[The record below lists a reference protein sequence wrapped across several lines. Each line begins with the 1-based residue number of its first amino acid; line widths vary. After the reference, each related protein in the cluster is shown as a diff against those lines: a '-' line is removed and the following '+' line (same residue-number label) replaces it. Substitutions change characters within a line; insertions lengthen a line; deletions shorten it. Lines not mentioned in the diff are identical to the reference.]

1 MNRCP
6 YAKKCSGCQLQ
17 NLTYQEQL
25 QMKQVKMIRL
35 LGRFSHVEEIIGM
48 ENPCNYRNKSQ
59 SAFGYK
65 NGKIISGIYQ
75 SATQKI
81 TEVKGCMLE
90 SNESESIV
98 KTIKELVAKYKIKA
112 YDINTQKGFLRH
124 VLIRKG
130 FKTGEIMVVIVTT
143 KGDFLC
149 KEDFTRELKEIHKE
163 ITTVVWNINP
173 TETPLFL
180 GKQNTVLYGSGYIT
194 DELCGLTF
202 RISPNSFYQVNPVQ
216 TEVLYS
222 LAKEYAGL
230 SGSETVLDAY
240 CGTGTIGLT
249 MAKCAKKII
258 GVEVN
263 SSATEDAKINA
274 TLNNIENATFYNEDA
289 GEYISR
295 LAKSKEKI
303 DVVITDPPRAGCS
316 KEFLWSL
323 KELSPKRVVYISC
336 NPETLERDLIFL
348 TKSGYRVK
356 KIQPVD
362 MFPHTNH
369 VETVVCL
376 QHK

>member
-1 MNRCP
+1 
-6 YAKKCSGCQLQ
+6 
-17 NLTYQEQL
+17 
-25 QMKQVKMIRL
+25 
-35 LGRFSHVEEIIGM
+35 
-48 ENPCNYRNKSQ
+48 
-59 SAFGYK
+59 
-65 NGKIISGIYQ
+65 
-75 SATQKI
+75 
-81 TEVKGCMLE
+81 
-90 SNESESIV
+90 
-98 KTIKELVAKYKIKA
+98 
-112 YDINTQKGFLRH
+112 
-124 VLIRKG
+124 
-130 FKTGEIMVVIVTT
+130 
-143 KGDFLC
+143 
-149 KEDFTRELKEIHKE
+149 
-163 ITTVVWNINP
+163 VVWNINP

-194 DELCGLTF
+194 DELCGLSF

-274 TLNNIENATFYNEDA
+274 TLNNIENETFYNEDA

-316 KEFLWSL
+316 KEFLRSL
-323 KELSPKRVVYISC
+323 KALSPKRVVYISC

-362 MFPHTNH
+362 MFPHTHH
-369 VETVVCL
+369 VENVVKL
-376 QHK
+376 RKR